1 MNTRRLGSTGYDV
14 SEIGF
19 GGWAIGGSWG
29 EVPEADALAAVR
41 TAIEEGVTFFDTA
54 DVYGDGRSERRI
66 ATVLDEL
73 SPADRERIVVAT
85 KAGRRLDPHVAD
97 GYVYENLSRFVDR
110 SRVEL
115 GQNTLDL
122 VQLHCPPPEVYR
134 RDEAFDA
141 MERLVREGR
150 VRAFGVSVETVDEA
164 SAALERDVVRT
175 IQIIY
180 NPFRQKPAETVF
192 PKALE
197 KDVGIIVRV
206 PLASGLL
213 TGKFDEDAA
222 FDPDDHRAFNRRG
235 EAFDIGETF
244 AGVDFETGVAA
255 ARELRSIVPPDAT
268 LAQATLRWILM
279 EPAVSTVIPGAK
291 RPEQVRENA
300 RAAGLPALDD
310 AAMAKVREVYDDRI
324 RPQVH
329 HRW

>member
-1 MNTRRLGSTGYDV
+1 MNTRRLGSTGHDV

-19 GGWAIGGSWG
+19 GGWAIGGAWG

-54 DVYGDGRSERRI
+54 DVYGDGLSERRI
-66 ATVLDEL
+66 ATVLGEL

-97 GYVYENLSRFVDR
+97 GYVNENLSSFVDR
-110 SRVEL
+110 SRANLE
-115 GQNTLDL
+115 QDALDL
-122 VQLHCPPPEVYR
+122 VQLHCPPAEVYR
-134 RDEAFDA
+134 RDETFRA
-141 MERLVREGR
+141 MERLVDEGR
-150 VRAFGVSVETVDEA
+150 VRSFGVSVETVDEA
-164 SAALERDVVRT
+164 RAALERDVVRT

-180 NPFRQKPAETVF
+180 NPFRQKPAETVL
-192 PKALE
+192 PAARE

-222 FDPDDHRAFNRRG
+222 FAPDDHRSFNRQG
-235 EAFDIGETF
+235 EAFDVGETF

-279 EPAVSTVIPGAK
+279 DPAVSTVIPGAK
-291 RPEQVRENA
+291 RPDQVRENA
-300 RAAGLPALDD
+300 RAARLPALSDE
-310 AAMAKVREVYDDRI
+310 AMATVREVYDRHV